1 MTESSCGNICT
12 TKIVKSV
19 TLRPL
24 KRNRLSAY
32 EAQAPIAICSKA
44 FANEIDESAKVDGAS
59 HAQIFFKII
68 LPLALPALAVIVLL
82 SFIGTMNEF
91 VLTSVIMGV
100 TGDPNDLTLAV
111 GLQRFIDGQY
121 DQQWGPFAAGALL
134 AAIPV
139 MLLFLFLQKYVVSG
153 LTAGATKG

>member
-1 MTESSCGNICT
+1 
-12 TKIVKSV
+12 
-19 TLRPL
+19 
-24 KRNRLSAY
+24 
-32 EAQAPIAICSKA
+32 
-44 FANEIDESAKVDGAS
+44 
-59 HAQIFFKII
+59 
-68 LPLALPALAVIVLL
+68 
-82 SFIGTMNEF
+82 
-91 VLTSVIMGV
+91 
-100 TGDPNDLTLAV
+100 TLAV